1 MRVWKKANPE
11 RVRADANVRRARQ
24 LAAEG
29 SHTANELKALF
40 KAQKGKCAYCSQSI
54 RKGYHVDH
62 VIPLARGGSN
72 WISNIAFACAR
83 CNTSKGATD
92 PIVYAQRLGRLL

>member
-1 MRVWKKANPE
+1 
-11 RVRADANVRRARQ
+11 

-29 SHTANELKALF
+29 SHTPDEIKELIRR
-40 KAQKGKCAYCSQSI
+40 QKGRCAYCSKSI

-72 WISNIAFACAR
+72 WITNIAMACAR

-92 PIVYAQRLGRLL
+92 PIVFAQRLGRLL